1 MATKKCCNDL
11 RGLFGLPNIP
21 PFGFHVFSIRLVK
34 IKVNEFY
41 VGLAL
46 QSHQLD
52 EEFRGSNQGWFLRYD
67 GYFWSRNKYGS
78 YPINQR
84 IYDGNMKMGDTV
96 SIKVDMD
103 KKQIAFFLNGAQLGS
118 GTEKWFSLYLNVQ
131 DMTLLRPVV
140 LLKADDEQVEI
151 Y

>member
-1 MATKKCCNDL
+1 
-11 RGLFGLPNIP
+11 
-21 PFGFHVFSIRLVK
+21 
-34 IKVNEFY
+34 
-41 VGLAL
+41 
-46 QSHQLD
+46 
-52 EEFRGSNQGWFLRYD
+52 
-67 GYFWSRNKYGS
+67 
-78 YPINQR
+78 
-84 IYDGNMKMGDTV
+84 MKTGDTV

-118 GTEKWFSLYLNVQ
+118 GTDKWFSLYLNVQ